1 LAKQKVV
8 LHKKEQ
14 CMLATL
20 RSIAESVSQQA
31 NLDDALVCFVKMVKD
46 AMNTQCC
53 SIYFADYSQDNFVLM
68 ASEGLNPDAVGKF
81 RIGFTEGLVGLV
93 AQREEAINIAF
104 AKSHPRFKL
113 SPEVNEEG
121 YNAFLSVPVV
131 HQKKVLGVIVVQQ
144 KMARVFSQDE
154 ESFLITLSAQLA
166 SQLAHAEIKEVLR
179 QDESSHQ
186 TSVLKGVS
194 SAPGISIG
202 KAFVVIPKLNFKSIE
217 LTKNSDVNEQRRLFT
232 QAVAATRK
240 EFSTLSMTLS
250 DTIPQEALAV
260 FDVYQQ
266 LLDAKSLGHNVEAQ
280 LQEGW
285 CAKSAL
291 KIVIERL
298 VAQFNEMQDPY
309 IKERAVDVKDIGLR
323 VLHHLVNTEHAI
335 KDYPENTI
343 LIAHTLTPAMLAEV
357 PNERLAGVVS
367 INGSANSHASILTR
381 AMGVPAIWGIE
392 DLPLLQFDNKEMI
405 LDAFAGRL
413 YISPSQ
419 MLIDEY
425 TELQHQDNL
434 LNNRFLEEQSLP
446 AITLDGEHI
455 SLLLNAGLELN
466 TQQNSAHICDG
477 VGLYRT
483 EAWFM
488 QKGQFPSQQE
498 QEKWYREVL
507 SSYYPNPVVMRTL
520 DIGGDKVLDYF
531 NITEENPFLGWRGIR
546 ISLDHPELFLDQLK
560 AMLKANIGLGNLKI
574 MLPMIS
580 GTDEVEESLA
590 LYNQAYYELSET
602 FPEQLIE
609 KPDIGIMLEVPS
621 SVFMLPE
628 WSRKVDF
635 CSVGSNDLT
644 QYLLA
649 VDRANARVAD
659 LFNPYHPAVL
669 RVLNNIASECE
680 HYELP
685 FSLCGE
691 LGGDPEGAILLIA
704 MGYRRLSM
712 NLSSL
717 NKVKWV
723 LRRLNVSDM
732 EQLLSE
738 CLAQPN
744 AKQVLRL
751 TRNFMIEHQLGNL
764 FYTPK

>member
-1 LAKQKVV
+1 
-8 LHKKEQ
+8 
-14 CMLATL
+14 MLATL

-31 NLDDALVCFVKMVKD
+31 NLDSALVCFVKMVKE
-46 AMNTQCC
+46 AMKTQCC

-68 ASEGLNPDAVGKF
+68 ATEGLNPRAVGQF

-93 AQREEAINIAF
+93 AQREETINIAF
-104 AKSHPRFKL
+104 AKAHPRFKP
-113 SPEVNEEG
+113 SPEVDEEG

-166 SQLAHAEIKEVLR
+166 SQLAHAEIKEILR
-179 QDESSHQ
+179 QDESSHE
-186 TSVLKGVS
+186 TSVLKGIS
-194 SAPGISIG
+194 NAPGISIG
-202 KAFVVIPKLNFKSIE
+202 QAFVLLPKLDFKSIE
-217 LTKNSDVNEQRRLFT
+217 LKKDNDPIEQRRLFT
-232 QAVAATRK
+232 QAVAATRE
-240 EFSTLSMTLS
+240 EFNLLSMKLS
-250 DTIPQEALAV
+250 DTIADEALAV

-266 LLDAKSLGHNVEAQ
+266 LLDAKSLGHNVEKQ
-280 LQEGW
+280 LEEGW

-298 VAQFNEMQDPY
+298 ISQFNAMEDPY
-309 IKERAVDVKDIGLR
+309 IKERAVDVKDIGVR
-323 VLHHLVNTEHAI
+323 VLHHLVNTEHTI
-335 KDYPENTI
+335 KDYPANTI
-343 LIAHTLTPAMLAEV
+343 LIANTVTPAMLAEV
-357 PNERLAGVVS
+357 PKGHLVGVVS
-367 INGSANSHASILTR
+367 VNGSVNSHASILTR
-381 AMGVPAIWGIE
+381 AMGIAAIWGIE
-392 DLPLLQFDNKEMI
+392 DLPLLQFNGKTMI

-419 MLIDEY
+419 VLIKEY
-425 TELQHQDNL
+425 TQLQHQDVL
-434 LNNRFLEEQSLP
+434 LNNKFLAEQSSP
-446 AITLDGEHI
+446 AITLDGERI
-455 SLLLNAGLELN
+455 SLRLNAGLELN
-466 TQQNSAHICDG
+466 TEHSNANVCDG

-488 QKGQFPSQQE
+488 QKGQFPSLLE
-498 QEKWYREVL
+498 QESWYREVL
-507 SSYYPNPVVMRTL
+507 SSYHPKPVVMRTL
-520 DIGGDKVLDYF
+520 DIGGDKILDYF
-531 NITEENPFLGWRGIR
+531 NVTEENPFLGWRGIR

-560 AMLKANIGLGNLKI
+560 AMLKANMGLGNLKI

-580 GTDEVEESLA
+580 GTEEVDESLA
-590 LYNQAYYELSET
+590 LFEQAHYELQ
-602 FPEQLIE
+602 EQYPDRSVE
-609 KPDIGIMLEVPS
+609 KPHIGIMLEVPS

-628 WSRKVDF
+628 WSKKVDF

-649 VDRANARVAD
+649 VDRANARVAE
-659 LFNPYHPAVL
+659 LFNPYHPGVL
-669 RVLNNIASECE
+669 RVLYKIANDCQY
-680 HYELP
+680 HNMP

-712 NLSSL
+712 NLSSV
-717 NKVKWV
+717 NKVRWV
-723 LRRLNVSDM
+723 LRRLSSNDM
-732 EQLLSE
+732 KSLLNE
-738 CLAQPN
+738 CLTQST

-751 TRNFMIEHQLGNL
+751 TRNFMIEKKLGDL

>member
-1 LAKQKVV
+1 
-8 LHKKEQ
+8 
-14 CMLATL
+14 MLATL
-20 RSIAESVSQQA
+20 RSIVESVSQQA
-31 NLDDALVCFVKMVKD
+31 SLEDALACFVNMVKN

-53 SIYFADYSQDNFVLM
+53 SIYFADYSKEHFILM
-68 ASEGLNPDAVGKF
+68 ATEGLNPEAVGKF
-81 RIGFTEGLVGLV
+81 TIGFTEGLVGLV
-93 AQREEAINIAF
+93 AQREEPINIAF

-131 HQKKVLGVIVVQQ
+131 NQKKVLGVIVVQQ

-166 SQLAHAEIKEVLR
+166 SQLAHAEIKAILR

-186 TSVLKGVS
+186 TSVLKGMS
-194 SAPGISIG
+194 GAPGIAIG
-202 KAFVVIPKLNFKSIE
+202 HAFVVIPKVSFKSIE
-217 LTKNSDVNEQRRLFT
+217 LTKNDDLALQRTLFARAIT
-232 QAVAATRK
+232 ATRE
-240 EFSTLSMTLS
+240 EFNGLSATLS

-266 LLDAKSLGHNVEAQ
+266 LLDAKSLGNSVQAQ
-280 LQEGW
+280 LECGW

-298 VAQFNEMQDPY
+298 ISQFNEMQDPY
-309 IKERAVDVKDIGLR
+309 IKERAVDIKDIGLR
-323 VLHHLVNTEHAI
+323 ILHHLVSTERVI
-335 KDYPENTI
+335 KDYPNNTI
-343 LIAHTLTPAMLAEV
+343 LLAHTLTPAMLAEI
-357 PNERLAGVVS
+357 PPERLAGVVS

-392 DLPLLQFDNKEMI
+392 DLPLLQFNNKQMI
-405 LDAFAGRL
+405 LDAFNGRL
-413 YISPSQ
+413 YISPSP

-425 TELQHQDNL
+425 TELQYQDTII
-434 LNNRFLEEQSLP
+434 NNHFLQEQAL
-446 AITLDGEHI
+446 AAVTLDGERI

-466 TQQNSAHICDG
+466 TSHHSAQVCDG

-488 QKGQFPSQQE
+488 QKGQFPSQLE
-498 QEKWYREVL
+498 QENWYKEVL
-507 SSYYPNPVVMRTL
+507 TSYYPNAVVMRTL

-580 GTDEVEESLA
+580 GIDEVQESLA
-590 LYNQAYYELSET
+590 LFNQAYFELTEKH
-602 FPEQLIE
+602 PEQFIE

-621 SVFMLPE
+621 SIFMLSE
-628 WSRKVDF
+628 YANSVDF

-649 VDRANARVAD
+649 VDRGNARVAD

-669 RVLNNIASECE
+669 RVLSKIATECQ

-691 LGGDPEGAILLIA
+691 LGADPEGAILLIA

-717 NKVKWV
+717 NKIKWV
-723 LRRLNVSDM
+723 LRRLRVSDM
-732 EQLLSE
+732 EQLLHE
-738 CLAQPN
+738 CLAQPS
-744 AKQVLRL
+744 AKHVLRL
-751 TRNFMIEHQLGNL
+751 TRQFMITHQLGHL

>member
-1 LAKQKVV
+1 
-8 LHKKEQ
+8 
-14 CMLATL
+14 MLATL
-20 RSIAESVSQQA
+20 RAIVESVSRQA
-31 NLDDALVCFVKMVKD
+31 NLDSALVCFVQMVKD
-46 AMNTQCC
+46 AMKTQCC
-53 SIYFADYSQDNFVLM
+53 SIYFADYNQDNFILM
-68 ASEGLNPDAVGKF
+68 ATEGLNPDAVGKF

-93 AQREEAINIAF
+93 AQREEPINIAF

-144 KMARVFSQDE
+144 KVARVFSQDE

-179 QDESSHQ
+179 QEESSHQ

-194 SAPGISIG
+194 SAPGIGIG
-202 KAFVVIPKLNFKSIE
+202 QAFVLLPKLDFKSIE
-217 LTKNSDVNEQRRLFT
+217 LQKNSDVVEQQRLFT

-240 EFSTLSMTLS
+240 EFNTLSMTLS
-250 DTIPQEALAV
+250 DSIPQEALAV

-266 LLDAKSLGHNVEAQ
+266 LLDAKSLGHNVEIQ
-280 LQEGW
+280 LQQGW

-298 VAQFNEMQDPY
+298 ISQFNAMQDPY

-323 VLHHLVNTEHAI
+323 VLHHLVNTERAV
-335 KDYPENTI
+335 KDYPSNTI
-343 LIAHTLTPAMLAEV
+343 LIASTVTPAMLAEV
-357 PNERLAGVVS
+357 PKGCLSGVVS
-367 INGSANSHASILTR
+367 VSGSVNSHASILTR
-381 AMGVPAIWGIE
+381 AMGIPAIWGIE
-392 DLPLLQFDNKEMI
+392 DLPLLQFNGKTMI

-419 MLIDEY
+419 MLVDEY
-425 TELQHQDNL
+425 TRLQYQNSL
-434 LNNRFLEEQSLP
+434 LNNRFLKEQYSE
-446 AITLDGEHI
+446 AVTLDGKHI
-455 SLLLNAGLELN
+455 SLRLNAGLELN
-466 TQQNSAHICDG
+466 TEQSSVDVCDG

-488 QKGQFPSQQE
+488 QKGQFPSQLE
-498 QEKWYREVL
+498 QENWYREVL
-507 SSYYPNPVVMRTL
+507 TSYYPKPVVMRTL

-531 NITEENPFLGWRGIR
+531 NFTEENPFLGWRGIR

-560 AMLKANIGLGNLKI
+560 AMLKANMGLGNLKI

-580 GTDEVEESLA
+580 GTEEVDESLA
-590 LYNQAYYELSET
+590 LFEQAYFELSEKY
-602 FPEQLIE
+602 PAQVIE
-609 KPDIGIMLEVPS
+609 KPAVGIMLEVPS
-621 SVFMLPE
+621 SLFMIPE
-628 WSRKVDF
+628 WSKKVDF

-649 VDRANARVAD
+649 VDRSNARVAQ

-669 RVLNNIASECE
+669 RALKQIASDCE
-680 HYELP
+680 YHQMP

-717 NKVKWV
+717 NKVRWV
-723 LRRLNVSDM
+723 VRRLNASDM
-732 EQLLSE
+732 KTLLAA
-738 CLAQPN
+738 CLAQSS

-751 TRNFMIEHQLGNL
+751 TRNFMIEHGLGDL

>member
-1 LAKQKVV
+1 
-8 LHKKEQ
+8 
-14 CMLATL
+14 MLATL
-20 RSIAESVSQQA
+20 RSIAESVSHQA
-31 NLDDALVCFVKMVKD
+31 NLDSALSCFVTMVKE
-46 AMNTQCC
+46 AMQTQCC

-68 ASEGLNPDAVGKF
+68 ATEGLNPDAVGKF

-93 AQREEAINIAF
+93 AQREEPINIAF

-144 KMARVFSQDE
+144 KIARVFSQDE

-194 SAPGISIG
+194 SAPGIAIG
-202 KAFVVIPKLNFKSIE
+202 QAFVVLPKLDFKSIE
-217 LTKNSDVNEQRRLFT
+217 LKRDDNIAEQRRLFT
-232 QAVAATRK
+232 QAVSATRK
-240 EFSTLSMTLS
+240 EFNTLSLTLS
-250 DTIPQEALAV
+250 DSIPQEALAV

-266 LLDAKSLGHNVEAQ
+266 LLDAKSLGQNVEAQ

-291 KIVIERL
+291 KVVIERL
-298 VAQFNEMQDPY
+298 ISQFNAMQDPY

-323 VLHHLVNTEHAI
+323 VLHHLVNTEHAV
-335 KDYPENTI
+335 KDYPKDTI
-343 LIAHTLTPAMLAEV
+343 LIANTLTPAMLAEV
-357 PNERLAGVVS
+357 PKGHLAGVVS
-367 INGSANSHASILTR
+367 VNGAANSHASILTR
-381 AMGVPAIWGIE
+381 AMGIPAIWGIE
-392 DLPLLQFDNKEMI
+392 DLPLLQFNTKVMI
-405 LDAFAGRL
+405 LDAYAGRL

-419 MLIDEY
+419 MLKDEY
-425 TELQHQDNL
+425 AQLQYQETILNDKFVAEQNL
-434 LNNRFLEEQSLP
+434 E
-446 AITLDGEHI
+446 AVTLDGEHI
-455 SLLLNAGLELN
+455 SLLLNAGLDLN
-466 TQQNSAHICDG
+466 TEDNNDKVCDG

-488 QKGQFPSQQE
+488 QKGQFPSQAE
-498 QEKWYREVL
+498 QENWYREVL
-507 SSYYPNPVVMRTL
+507 ASYHPEPVVMRTL

-531 NITEENPFLGWRGIR
+531 DISEENPFLGWRGIR
-546 ISLDHPELFLDQLK
+546 VTLDHPELFLDQLK

-580 GTDEVEESLA
+580 GTEEVEEALA
-590 LYNQAYYELSET
+590 LLEQATFELSERY
-602 FPEQLIE
+602 PEQAIE
-609 KPDIGIMLEVPS
+609 RPDIGIMLEVPS
-621 SVFMLPE
+621 SVFLLPE
-628 WSRKVDF
+628 WSNKVDF

-649 VDRANARVAD
+649 VDRSNARVAE

-669 RVLNNIASECE
+669 RVLNKVAKECLS
-680 HYELP
+680 YELP

-691 LGGDPEGAILLIA
+691 LGGDPEGALLLIA
-704 MGYRRLSM
+704 MGYRQLSM
-712 NLSSL
+712 NYSSL

-723 LRRLNVSDM
+723 IRRLKVSDM
-732 EQLLSE
+732 ECLLAD
-738 CLAQPN
+738 CLAQSN

-751 TRNFMIEHQLGNL
+751 TRNFMIEHQLGDL
-764 FYTPK
+764 FYTPSKQTN

>member
-1 LAKQKVV
+1 
-8 LHKKEQ
+8 
-14 CMLATL
+14 
-20 RSIAESVSQQA
+20 
-31 NLDDALVCFVKMVKD
+31 
-46 AMNTQCC
+46 
-53 SIYFADYSQDNFVLM
+53 
-68 ASEGLNPDAVGKF
+68 
-81 RIGFTEGLVGLV
+81 
-93 AQREEAINIAF
+93 
-104 AKSHPRFKL
+104 
-113 SPEVNEEG
+113 
-121 YNAFLSVPVV
+121 
-131 HQKKVLGVIVVQQ
+131 
-144 KMARVFSQDE
+144 
-154 ESFLITLSAQLA
+154 
-166 SQLAHAEIKEVLR
+166 
-179 QDESSHQ
+179 
-186 TSVLKGVS
+186 
-194 SAPGISIG
+194 
-202 KAFVVIPKLNFKSIE
+202 
-217 LTKNSDVNEQRRLFT
+217 
-232 QAVAATRK
+232 
-240 EFSTLSMTLS
+240 
-250 DTIPQEALAV
+250 
-260 FDVYQQ
+260 
-266 LLDAKSLGHNVEAQ
+266 
-280 LQEGW
+280 
-285 CAKSAL
+285 
-291 KIVIERL
+291 
-298 VAQFNEMQDPY
+298 
-309 IKERAVDVKDIGLR
+309 

-392 DLPLLQFDNKEMI
+392 DLPLLQFDSKEMI

-434 LNNRFLEEQSLP
+434 LNNRFLEEQALP

-590 LYNQAYYELSET
+590 LFNQAYYELSEA

-609 KPDIGIMLEVPS
+609 RPDIGIMLEVPS

>member
-1 LAKQKVV
+1 
-8 LHKKEQ
+8 
-14 CMLATL
+14 MLATL
-20 RSIAESVSQQA
+20 RAIAESVSQQA
-31 NLDDALVCFVKMVKD
+31 SLDSALACFVEMVKD
-46 AMNTQCC
+46 AMKTECC

-68 ASEGLNPDAVGKF
+68 ATRGLNPAAVGKF

-93 AQREEAINIAF
+93 AQREEPINIAF

-113 SPEVNEEG
+113 SPEVDEEG
-121 YNAFLSVPVV
+121 FNAFLSVPVV

-144 KMARVFSQDE
+144 KIARVFSQDE

-179 QDESSHQ
+179 QDEFSHQ

-194 SAPGISIG
+194 SAPGIAIG
-202 KAFVVIPKLNFKSIE
+202 QAFVILPKLDFKSIE
-217 LTKNSDVNEQRRLFT
+217 LKKDDNCIEQRRLFT

-240 EFSTLSMTLS
+240 EFNTLSMTLS
-250 DTIPQEALAV
+250 DSIPKEALAV
-260 FDVYQQ
+260 FEVYQQ
-266 LLDAKSLGHNVEAQ
+266 LLDAKSLGQNVEAQ

-298 VAQFNEMQDPY
+298 ISQFNAMQDPY

-323 VLHHLVNTEHAI
+323 VLHHLVNTEHAVKSYP
-335 KDYPENTI
+335 KDTV
-343 LIAHTLTPAMLAEV
+343 LIANTLTPAMLAEV
-357 PNERLAGVVS
+357 PKGHLVGVVS
-367 INGSANSHASILTR
+367 VNGAANSHASILTR
-381 AMGVPAIWGIE
+381 AMGIPAIWGIE
-392 DLPLLQFDNKEMI
+392 DLPLLQFDGKPMI
-405 LDAFAGRL
+405 LDAYAGRL

-419 MLIDEY
+419 MLQDEY
-425 TELQHQDNL
+425 LQLQHQESL
-434 LNNRFLEEQSLP
+434 LNDKFVAEQECD
-446 AITLDGEHI
+446 AVTLDGEHI

-466 TQQNSAHICDG
+466 TEKANTKVCDG

-488 QKGQFPSQQE
+488 QKGQFPSQIE
-498 QEKWYREVL
+498 QENWYREVL
-507 SSYYPNPVVMRTL
+507 ASYHPEPVVMRTL
-520 DIGGDKVLDYF
+520 DIGGDKALDYF
-531 NITEENPFLGWRGIR
+531 DITEENPFLGWRGIR
-546 ISLDHPELFLDQLK
+546 VTLDHPEIFLDQLK
-560 AMLKANIGLGNLKI
+560 AMVRANIGLGNLKI

-580 GTDEVEESLA
+580 GTEEVDESLA
-590 LYNQAYYELSET
+590 LLEQAYFELEEKY
-602 FPEQLIE
+602 PEQAIE
-609 KPDIGIMLEVPS
+609 RPEIGVMLEVPS

-628 WSRKVDF
+628 WSKKVDF

-649 VDRANARVAD
+649 VDRSNARVAD

-669 RVLNNIASECE
+669 RVLQKVAKECQQ
-680 HYELP
+680 YEMS

-712 NLSSL
+712 NYSSL
-717 NKVKWV
+717 SKVKWV
-723 LRRLNVSDM
+723 LRRLKASDM
-732 EQLLSE
+732 EALLAE
-738 CLAQPN
+738 CLAQST

-751 TRNFMIEHQLGNL
+751 TRNFMIEHQLGEL
-764 FYTPK
+764 FYTPNQAS

>member
-1 LAKQKVV
+1 
-8 LHKKEQ
+8 
-14 CMLATL
+14 
-20 RSIAESVSQQA
+20 
-31 NLDDALVCFVKMVKD
+31 
-46 AMNTQCC
+46 
-53 SIYFADYSQDNFVLM
+53 
-68 ASEGLNPDAVGKF
+68 
-81 RIGFTEGLVGLV
+81 
-93 AQREEAINIAF
+93 
-104 AKSHPRFKL
+104 
-113 SPEVNEEG
+113 
-121 YNAFLSVPVV
+121 
-131 HQKKVLGVIVVQQ
+131 
-144 KMARVFSQDE
+144 
-154 ESFLITLSAQLA
+154 
-166 SQLAHAEIKEVLR
+166 R

>member
-1 LAKQKVV
+1 
-8 LHKKEQ
+8 
-14 CMLATL
+14 MLATL
-20 RSIAESVSQQA
+20 RAIAESVSQQA
-31 NLDDALVCFVKMVKD
+31 NLDSALVCFVKMVKD

-68 ASEGLNPDAVGKF
+68 ATEGLNPDAVGKF

-93 AQREEAINIAF
+93 AQREEPINIAF
-104 AKSHPRFKL
+104 AKAHPRFKL
-113 SPEVNEEG
+113 SPEVNEES

-131 HQKKVLGVIVVQQ
+131 HQKKILGVIVVQQ

-166 SQLAHAEIKEVLR
+166 SQLAHAEIKEILR

-202 KAFVVIPKLNFKSIE
+202 KAFVVIPKVNFKSIE
-217 LTKNSDVNEQRRLFT
+217 LTKNSNVNEQRRLFS

-240 EFSTLSMTLS
+240 EFHTLSMTLS

-298 VAQFNEMQDPY
+298 VAQFNQMQDPY

-343 LIAHTLTPAMLAEV
+343 LMAHTLTPSMLAEV
-357 PNERLAGVVS
+357 PSERLAGVVS
-367 INGSANSHASILTR
+367 IKGSANSHASILTR

-392 DLPLLQFDNKEMI
+392 DLPLLQFDDKEMI

-419 MLIDEY
+419 TLIKEY
-425 TELQHQDNL
+425 TQLQYQDDL

-446 AITLDGEHI
+446 ATTLDGEHI

-507 SSYYPNPVVMRTL
+507 TRYYPNPVVMRTL

-580 GTDEVEESLA
+580 GTDEVEEA
-590 LYNQAYYELSET
+590 LGLFNQAYYELGEA

-621 SVFMLPE
+621 SIFMLPE
-628 WSRKVDF
+628 WSKKVDF

-649 VDRANARVAD
+649 VDRSNARVAD

-669 RVLNNIASECE
+669 RVLSNIANECE

-732 EQLLSE
+732 EQLLDE

>member
-1 LAKQKVV
+1 
-8 LHKKEQ
+8 
-14 CMLATL
+14 MLATL
-20 RSIAESVSQQA
+20 RAIVESVSRQA
-31 NLDDALVCFVKMVKD
+31 NLDSALVCFVQMVKD
-46 AMNTQCC
+46 AMKTQCC
-53 SIYFADYSQDNFVLM
+53 SIYFADYSQDNFILM
-68 ASEGLNPDAVGKF
+68 ATEGLNPDAVGKF

-93 AQREEAINIAF
+93 AQREEPINVAF

-144 KMARVFSQDE
+144 KVARVFSQDE

-179 QDESSHQ
+179 QEESSHQ

-194 SAPGISIG
+194 SAPGIGIG
-202 KAFVVIPKLNFKSIE
+202 QAFVLLPKLDFKSIE
-217 LTKNSDVNEQRRLFT
+217 LQKNSDVVEQQRLFT

-240 EFSTLSMTLS
+240 EFNTLSMTLS
-250 DTIPQEALAV
+250 DSIPQEALAV

-266 LLDAKSLGHNVEAQ
+266 LLDAKSLGHNVEIQ
-280 LQEGW
+280 LQQGW

-298 VAQFNEMQDPY
+298 ISQFNAMQDPY

-323 VLHHLVNTEHAI
+323 VLHHLVNTERAV
-335 KDYPENTI
+335 KDYPSNTI
-343 LIAHTLTPAMLAEV
+343 LIAGTVTPAMLAEV
-357 PNERLAGVVS
+357 PKGCLSGVVS
-367 INGSANSHASILTR
+367 VSGSVNSHASILTR
-381 AMGVPAIWGIE
+381 AMGIPAIWGIE
-392 DLPLLQFDNKEMI
+392 DLPLLQFNGKTMI

-419 MLIDEY
+419 MLVDEY
-425 TELQHQDNL
+425 TRLQYQDSL
-434 LNNRFLEEQSLP
+434 LNNRFFKEQYSE
-446 AITLDGEHI
+446 AVTLDGKHI
-455 SLLLNAGLELN
+455 SLRLNAGLELN
-466 TQQNSAHICDG
+466 TEQNSVDVCDG

-488 QKGQFPSQQE
+488 QKGQFPSQLE
-498 QEKWYREVL
+498 QENWYREVL
-507 SSYYPNPVVMRTL
+507 TSYYPKPVVMRTL

-531 NITEENPFLGWRGIR
+531 NFTEENPFLGWRGIR

-560 AMLKANIGLGNLKI
+560 AMLKANMGLGNLKI

-580 GTDEVEESLA
+580 GTEEVDESLA
-590 LYNQAYYELSET
+590 LFEQAYFELSEKY
-602 FPEQLIE
+602 PAQVIE
-609 KPDIGIMLEVPS
+609 KPAVGIMLEVPS
-621 SVFMLPE
+621 SLFMIPE
-628 WSRKVDF
+628 WSKKVDF

-649 VDRANARVAD
+649 VDRSNARVAQ

-669 RVLNNIASECE
+669 RALNQIASDCE
-680 HYELP
+680 YHQMP

-717 NKVKWV
+717 NKVRWV
-723 LRRLNVSDM
+723 VRRLNASDM
-732 EQLLSE
+732 KTLLAA
-738 CLAQPN
+738 CLAQSS

-751 TRNFMIEHQLGNL
+751 TRNFMIEHGLGDL

>member
-1 LAKQKVV
+1 
-8 LHKKEQ
+8 
-14 CMLATL
+14 MLATL
-20 RSIAESVSQQA
+20 RAIAESVSQQA
-31 NLDDALVCFVKMVKD
+31 NLDSALVCFVKMVKD

-68 ASEGLNPDAVGKF
+68 ATEGLNPDAVGKF

-93 AQREEAINIAF
+93 AQREEPINIAF
-104 AKSHPRFKL
+104 AKAHPRFKL
-113 SPEVNEEG
+113 SPEVNEES

-131 HQKKVLGVIVVQQ
+131 HQKKILGVIVVQQ

-166 SQLAHAEIKEVLR
+166 SQLAHAEIKEILR

-217 LTKNSDVNEQRRLFT
+217 LTKNSNVNEQRRLFS

-240 EFSTLSMTLS
+240 EFHTLSMTLS

-298 VAQFNEMQDPY
+298 VAQFNQMQDPY

-343 LIAHTLTPAMLAEV
+343 LMAHTLTPSMLAEV
-357 PNERLAGVVS
+357 PSERLAGVVS
-367 INGSANSHASILTR
+367 IKGSANSHASILTR

-392 DLPLLQFDNKEMI
+392 DLPLLQFDDKEMI

-419 MLIDEY
+419 TLIKEY
-425 TELQHQDNL
+425 TQLQYQDDL

-446 AITLDGEHI
+446 ATTLDGEHI

-507 SSYYPNPVVMRTL
+507 TRYYPNPVVMRTL

-580 GTDEVEESLA
+580 GTDEVEEA
-590 LYNQAYYELSET
+590 LGLFNQAYYELGEA

-621 SVFMLPE
+621 SIFMLPE
-628 WSRKVDF
+628 WSKKVDF

-649 VDRANARVAD
+649 VDRSNARVAD

-669 RVLNNIASECE
+669 RVLSNIANECE

-732 EQLLSE
+732 EQLLDE

>member
-1 LAKQKVV
+1 
-8 LHKKEQ
+8 
-14 CMLATL
+14 M
-20 RSIAESVSQQA
+20 
-31 NLDDALVCFVKMVKD
+31 
-46 AMNTQCC
+46 
-53 SIYFADYSQDNFVLM
+53 
-68 ASEGLNPDAVGKF
+68 
-81 RIGFTEGLVGLV
+81 
-93 AQREEAINIAF
+93 
-104 AKSHPRFKL
+104 
-113 SPEVNEEG
+113 
-121 YNAFLSVPVV
+121 
-131 HQKKVLGVIVVQQ
+131 
-144 KMARVFSQDE
+144 
-154 ESFLITLSAQLA
+154 
-166 SQLAHAEIKEVLR
+166 R

>member
-343 LIAHTLTPAMLAEV
+343 LITHTLTPAMLAEV